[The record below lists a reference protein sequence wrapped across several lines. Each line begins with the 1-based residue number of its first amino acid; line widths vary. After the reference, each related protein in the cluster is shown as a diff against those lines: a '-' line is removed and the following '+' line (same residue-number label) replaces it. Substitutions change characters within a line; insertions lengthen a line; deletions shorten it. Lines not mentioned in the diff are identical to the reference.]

1 MAGWGAALRSS
12 SVEDLAARRRGPFIV
27 AAGLIIVICG
37 AAISIPDSFLARLE
51 NEGPLTSAQAGWA
64 YRLLAFFAVGQ
75 LVYAGYRIF
84 RIERVSD
91 ARERDPRFAA
101 LSKPDVISSLARNA
115 AALVVFT
122 IVYGIAS
129 ILITGQLGGF
139 WLFPML
145 AIAQGAW
152 YYRELGQIA
161 SWTALE
167 TDPDKAVAQHGAW
180 PRDPPDYCPPIA
192 RALELLDTAPA
203 APE

>member
-1 MAGWGAALRSS
+1 
-12 SVEDLAARRRGPFIV
+12 
-27 AAGLIIVICG
+27 
-37 AAISIPDSFLARLE
+37 
-51 NEGPLTSAQAGWA
+51 
-64 YRLLAFFAVGQ
+64 LLAFFAIGQ
-75 LVYAGYRIF
+75 LVYAGYSIF

-122 IVYGIAS
+122 IVYGVAS

-145 AIAQGAW
+145 AVAQGAW

-167 TDPDKAVAQHGAW
+167 TDPDRTAAQHGAW
-180 PRDPPDYCPPIA
+180 PRDPPDYCPAIA

>member
-1 MAGWGAALRSS
+1 MRLGTALRSS
-12 SVEDLAARRRGPFIV
+12 SVEDLAARRRGPFIA
-27 AAGLIIVICG
+27 AAGLIVVICA
-37 AAISIPDSFLARLE
+37 AAISLPDSFLAQLE
-51 NEGPLTSAQAGWA
+51 NEGPFSSEQAGWG
-64 YRLLAFFAVGQ
+64 YRLLALFAIGQ

-101 LSKPDVISSLARNA
+101 LSKPAVISSLARNA

-145 AIAQGAW
+145 AVAQGAW

-167 TDPDKAVAQHGAW
+167 TDPDRVAAQHGAW
-180 PRDPPDYCPPIA
+180 PRDRPDYCPAIA

-203 APE
+203 ARE